1 MAPRPF
7 RIIVPPAL
15 VSSAPRRSTLSYG
28 SSLDCSAVCRAVGRL
43 ATADEERAA
52 KASWVVVSFHAAPA
66 DAADQFYG
74 ADIMPAPVES
84 FRRGARRVLANPLG
98 RLLVMLDGP
107 GIELVTESGE
117 PLREPRS
124 EQDRDDPDIHGH

>member
-15 VSSAPRRSTLSYG
+15 VDSAPRRSALAYG
-28 SSLDCSAVCRAVGRL
+28 PPLDCSTVCRAVGRL

-84 FRRGARRVLANPLG
+84 FRVSRGARRVVANPIG

-107 GIELVTESGE
+107 GIELVDQSGAA
-117 PLREPRS
+117 LA
-124 EQDRDDPDIHGH
+124 